1 MKMDDY
7 WQRIERLKNPPRAD
21 APVAHYSAGKN
32 YYPQR
37 YVIGWP
43 DGIVKVGSTW
53 NGKRRWGR
61 FTSRGGVMLDLA
73 YYGPEH
79 SDVDAESWL
88 QHQMAQRYRR
98 AFNSS
103 HEAVEHL
110 GTGGGG
116 YLECYTVPPAEWP
129 AVIELARTEDALV

>member
-1 MKMDDY
+1 MKMAEY
-7 WQRIERLKNPPRAD
+7 FAHVEQLKNPPRAEG
-21 APVAHYSAGKN
+21 PVAHYSAGRN

-37 YVIGWP
+37 YVIGWS

-88 QHQMAQRYRR
+88 QHQMAKRYRR

-103 HEAVEHL
+103 GESTQYL
-110 GTGGGG
+110 GSSGSG
-116 YLECYTVPPAEWP
+116 YLECYAIPPEKWP
-129 AVIELARTEDALV
+129 EIIELARTEDALV